1 MGRCKQAINTLF
13 KLLGTTIC
21 DNEFFSLEL
30 KFYICNE
37 MDKLRVKIMF
47 VLLTAMGI
55 LYAFGGNNLD
65 ELDKIIK
72 ERSKFEAVKRAQ
84 IIKSKADYTR
94 ATTDSDRY
102 NTLRTL
108 YKEYRNFRI
117 DSAVIIADER
127 LDIARKWGL
136 KSKVASASINLAES
150 YVKSGLADKAIYILD
165 TLKVETL
172 EDYHRKYRNSVYR
185 SAYRLKS
192 RTELLPSEREE
203 ALRMVTQLREQA
215 LAESEPGSRGYYT
228 TLAEKFTEAGMLSQ
242 AVAKIEKA
250 DSIFN
255 FSEDAAMQ
263 YTMGEIYLAAGM
275 RQKAIDCLSK
285 AAILDLSSGTKEY
298 QSLILLASL
307 LFEEGDVERAFVY
320 INCALED
327 MHFSN
332 ANFRNPEIMEN
343 MPVIDQAFHAYK
355 QENIRITHT
364 FLWIAGV
371 LVLLLAVSVVFLLK
385 TLKSNK
391 RMISTI
397 EDINGRLQDRNQK
410 LTEADKLKLENIN
423 TLIISN
429 AAYISRLEKYR
440 KTVYRLVKTG
450 QYENALDA
458 LKSQRNNSK
467 DVNAF
472 HEIFDEAFLSM
483 FPDFITSVN
492 KLLKEPLE
500 MKEGNRLTPEL
511 RVLALMR
518 LGLSSTEEI
527 ARILQYSSQT
537 VYNLRST
544 IRSLSIL
551 PWEDFKAKVKTL

>member
-1 MGRCKQAINTLF
+1 MKR
-13 KLLGTTIC
+13 
-21 DNEFFSLEL
+21 
-30 KFYICNE
+30 
-37 MDKLRVKIMF
+37 LRVNI
-47 VLLTAMGI
+47 VLFLMIACGV
-55 LYAFGGNNLD
+55 LCACAGNNLV
-65 ELDKIIK
+65 ELDKIIG
-72 ERSKFEAVKRAQ
+72 ERSKFEATKRAA
-84 IIKSKADYTR
+84 INKSKADYTR

-108 YKEYRNFRI
+108 YGEYRNFRI
-117 DSAVIIADER
+117 DSAVIIAHER
-127 LDIARKWGL
+127 LQIARDWGL

-150 YVKSGLADKAIYILD
+150 YVKSGLADKAIFILD
-165 TLKVETL
+165 TLKTETL

-185 SAYRLKS
+185 NAYKLKA
-192 RTELLPSEREE
+192 RTEMLPSEREA
-203 ALRMVTQLREQA
+203 ALRMVMKLREDE
-215 LAESEPGSRGYYT
+215 LAESQPGSRAYYMI
-228 TLAEKFTEAGMLSQ
+228 LAEKFTEAGMHRE

-250 DSIFN
+250 DSIFD
-255 FSEDAAMQ
+255 FSSDAAMQ

-275 RQKAIDCLSK
+275 RQKAIDCLSR
-285 AAILDLSSGTKEY
+285 AAVLDLSSGTKEY
-298 QSLILLASL
+298 QSLILLASI

-343 MPVIDQAFHAYK
+343 MPVIDQAFHAFK

-364 FLWIAGV
+364 FLWIAGT
-371 LVLLLAVSVVFLLK
+371 LVLLLAISVIFLLK
-385 TLKSNK
+385 TLKTNK
-391 RMISTI
+391 RMLVTI
-397 EDINGRLQDRNQK
+397 EDINGRLKDRNRK
-410 LTEADKLKLENIN
+410 LTEADTLKLKNIN
-423 TLIISN
+423 TLIVSN
-429 AAYISRLEKYR
+429 AAYINRLEQYR
-440 KTVYRLVKTG
+440 KTVYRFVKTG
-450 QYENALDA
+450 QYEKALQE

-467 DVNAF
+467 DINAF

-483 FPDFITSVN
+483 FPDFIQSVN
-492 KLLKEPLE
+492 KLLREPLE

-518 LGLSSTEEI
+518 LGLSSTDEI

-544 IRSLSIL
+544 IRSISLL

>member
-1 MGRCKQAINTLF
+1 
-13 KLLGTTIC
+13 
-21 DNEFFSLEL
+21 
-30 KFYICNE
+30 
-37 MDKLRVKIMF
+37 MF
-47 VLLTAMGI
+47 VLLAAMGI

-385 TLKSNK
+385 TLRSNK

-440 KTVYRLVKTG
+440 KTVYRLVKTR

-544 IRSLSIL
+544 IRSLSIM